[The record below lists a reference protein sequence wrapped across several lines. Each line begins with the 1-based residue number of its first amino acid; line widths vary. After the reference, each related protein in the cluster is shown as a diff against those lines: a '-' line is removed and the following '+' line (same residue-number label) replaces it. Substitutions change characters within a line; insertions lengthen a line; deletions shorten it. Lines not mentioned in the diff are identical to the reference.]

1 MSDILVLVVIA
12 LLPAAFVVGP
22 LAVLTLGLAGVADL
36 DGNGLIRRAERGSV
50 GVSLRP
56 GR

>member
-12 LLPAAFVVGP
+12 LLPATLVVGP

-36 DGNGLIRRAERGSV
+36 DGNGLLRSTGQAPAA
-50 GVSLRP
+50 VSPRP